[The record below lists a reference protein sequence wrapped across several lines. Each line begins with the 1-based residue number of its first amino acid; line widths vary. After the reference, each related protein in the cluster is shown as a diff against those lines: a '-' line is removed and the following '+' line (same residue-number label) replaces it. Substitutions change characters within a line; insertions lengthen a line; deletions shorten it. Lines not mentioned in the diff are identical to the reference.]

1 MEGSGLGRQ
10 WQHLE
15 TKINS
20 NFNEKRKKFLR
31 EIGPMTLS
39 TTTLGI
45 MTISLTIKKSK
56 LSITTYFITVEL
68 CSVMLFYADSCLC

>member
-20 NFNEKRKKFLR
+20 NFNEKEKKVLR

-39 TTTLGI
+39 ITTLEI
-45 MTISLTIKKSK
+45 MTISLS
-56 LSITTYFITVEL
+56 
-68 CSVMLFYADSCLC
+68 